1 MAEQKGKV
9 YLVGAGP
16 GDIEYLTL
24 KAYRLLSSAEVLVY
38 DALVDAEL
46 LQCVPPDCLKL
57 NVGKRGGQ
65 PSTPQA
71 EINELLV
78 KYCQQRKQVIRL
90 KSGDPF
96 IFGRC
101 TSEIEALKAAG
112 CEFEVVPGISSALAA
127 PLLAGIPLTDSVMS
141 RCFAVFTAH
150 EPDALDWEALS
161 RLETLVIL
169 MGGQHLAE
177 ILHRL
182 MRQGRSAL
190 ALWEPLRERR
200 SPECKAHAPQTLSP
214 LTPIAIIRWA
224 GTPQQQIWTGTLE
237 NILEQTSGAS
247 LSPAVIVIG
256 EVVGLRSYLQPEKI
270 SLDDFPIV
278 DTLHLQTM
286 HTNLPLSAS
295 SSHPL
300 TGQTIVVTR
309 AAGQSSQF
317 TQVLTSFGANVIEM
331 PTLEIG
337 PPSSWEGLD
346 SAIAHISD
354 FQWLILTSS
363 NGVDYFFE
371 RLFAQ
376 GKDARSL
383 ARIKIAVV
391 GEKTAQR
398 LNQHCLQAD
407 FIPPNFVADSL
418 VENFPEELTGKKVLF
433 PRVESGGREILV
445 QQFTAKGAEVIEV
458 AAYQSCCPKS
468 VPPSA
473 ELALQS
479 GTVDVITFASSKT
492 VQFFYQLAQKI
503 FSEDSQDNQ
512 SLVTDALEGVCITS
526 IGPQTSK
533 TCRSIFGRVD
543 VEAEEHTL
551 DGLTQALIKW
561 ATNS

>member
-1 MAEQKGKV
+1 MAEQRGKI
-9 YLVGAGP
+9 YIVGAGP
-16 GDIEYLTL
+16 GDIAYLTL
-24 KAYRLLSSAEVLVY
+24 KGYKLLSSAEVLVY
-38 DALVDAEL
+38 DALVDTEL
-46 LQCVPPDCLKL
+46 LQCVPSDCLKL

-65 PSTPQA
+65 PSTPQG

-78 KYCQQRKQVIRL
+78 KYCQRLKQVVRL

-101 TSEIEALKAAG
+101 TSEIETLKAAG
-112 CEFEVVPGISSALAA
+112 CEFEVVPGISSVLAA
-127 PLLAGIPLTDSVMS
+127 PLLAGIPLTDPVMS

-150 EPDALDWEALS
+150 EPDALDWETLS

-182 MRQGRSAL
+182 VRQGRS
-190 ALWEPLRERR
+190 R
-200 SPECKAHAPQTLSP
+200 S
-214 LTPIAIIRWA
+214 TPIAIIKWA
-224 GTPQQQIWTGTLE
+224 GTVQQEIWTGTLE
-237 NILEQTSGAS
+237 DILEQTSGVS
-247 LSPAVIVIG
+247 LSPVVIVIG

-270 SLDDFPIV
+270 SLENFSV
-278 DTLHLQTM
+278 ANTLHSQTM
-286 HTNLPLSAS
+286 HTNLPLSS
-295 SSHPL
+295 STRPL
-300 TGQTIVVTR
+300 TGKTIVVTR

-317 TQVLTSFGANVIEM
+317 TQVLASFGANVIEM

-337 PPSSWEGLD
+337 SPSSWEGLD
-346 SAIAHISD
+346 SAIANLSD
-354 FQWLILTSS
+354 FHWLILTST

-376 GKDARSL
+376 GKDARTL
-383 ARIKIAVV
+383 AGIKIAVV

-398 LNQHCLQAD
+398 LNQRCVQAD

-445 QQFTAKGAEVIEV
+445 QQLTAKGAEVIEV
-458 AAYQSCCPKS
+458 AAYQSCCPKN
-468 VPPSA
+468 VPSSA
-473 ELALQS
+473 ELALKS
-479 GTVDVITFASSKT
+479 GNVDVITFASSKT
-492 VQFFYQLAQKI
+492 VQFFYQLAERI
-503 FSEDSQDNQ
+503 FSKNSQDNQ
-512 SLVTDALEGVCITS
+512 SSVTDMLEGVCIAS

-543 VEAEEHTL
+543 IEAEEYTL

-561 ATNS
+561 ATL

>member
-1 MAEQKGKV
+1 MAEQRGKV
-9 YLVGAGP
+9 YIVGAGP
-16 GDIEYLTL
+16 GDIGYLTL

-46 LQCVPPDCLKL
+46 LQCVPSDCLKL

-78 KYCQQRKQVIRL
+78 NYCQHRKQVIRL

-101 TSEIEALKAAG
+101 TSEIEALKAGG
-112 CEFEVVPGISSALAA
+112 CDFEVIPGISSAIAA
-127 PLLAGIPLTDSVMS
+127 PSLAGIPLTDPVMS

-150 EPDALDWEALS
+150 DPDALDWETLS

-182 MRQGRSAL
+182 VRQGRS
-190 ALWEPLRERR
+190 R
-200 SPECKAHAPQTLSP
+200 

-237 NILEQTSGAS
+237 NILEQTSGVS

-256 EVVGLRSYLQPEKI
+256 EVVGLRGYLQPEKI
-270 SLDDFPIV
+270 SLENSSVP
-278 DTLHLQTM
+278 DTSHTQTM
-286 HTNLPLSAS
+286 QTNLALSS

-300 TGQTIVVTR
+300 TGKTIVVTR

-317 TQVLTSFGANVIEM
+317 TQVLASFGANVIEM

-346 SAIAHISD
+346 NAIAHISD
-354 FQWLILTSS
+354 FHWLILTST
-363 NGVDYFFE
+363 NGVGYFFE

-376 GKDARSL
+376 GKDARALSK
-383 ARIKIAVV
+383 IKIAVV
-391 GEKTAQR
+391 GEKTAQS
-398 LNQHCLQAD
+398 LHQHSLQPD

-433 PRVESGGREILV
+433 PRVESGGRELLV
-445 QQFTAKGAEVIEV
+445 QQFTAKGAEVMEV

-468 VPPSA
+468 APPSA
-473 ELALQS
+473 ELALES

-503 FSEDSQDNQ
+503 FSEDSQNNP
-512 SLVTDALEGVCITS
+512 SLVTDALEGVCIAS

-543 VEAEEHTL
+543 VEAEEYTL